1 MLVWNKIVEIDTAT
15 ELKTYFAQVMS
26 IIQKKRIQK
35 VFSPS
40 ALADM
45 TDEEIYFQFED
56 GICLVIRTGAPSYVQ
71 LELQSTTKIW
81 YHDELCGEKPF
92 FNDLYGKY
100 IKKVKVKTFSE
111 GHFTDPCERNYRP
124 DGGDYFSQITLEF
137 NGQTK
142 LILSP
147 YIDGW
152 MNFFIQKRMV

>member
-81 YHDELCGEKPF
+81 
-92 FNDLYGKY
+92 
-100 IKKVKVKTFSE
+100 
-111 GHFTDPCERNYRP
+111 
-124 DGGDYFSQITLEF
+124 
-137 NGQTK
+137 
-142 LILSP
+142 
-147 YIDGW
+147 
-152 MNFFIQKRMV
+152 

>member
-81 YHDELCGEKPF
+81 YHDEICSEKPF

-100 IKKVKVKTFSE
+100 IKKSK
-111 GHFTDPCERNYRP
+111 
-124 DGGDYFSQITLEF
+124 
-137 NGQTK
+137 
-142 LILSP
+142 
-147 YIDGW
+147 
-152 MNFFIQKRMV
+152 